1 MKYVE
6 PKERLPEKVIR
17 FDELVDHLSRTLLH
31 QPSTGTLLK
40 ACCEAIG
47 CRPKE
52 KVDKEHA
59 VVLWQM
65 PRLLTT
71 ILDSPDFFTR

>member
-1 MKYVE
+1 V
-6 PKERLPEKVIR
+6 
-17 FDELVDHLSRTLLH
+17 
-31 QPSTGTLLK
+31 
-40 ACCEAIG
+40 G

-52 KVDKEHA
+52 KIDKLHA

-71 ILDSPDFFTR
+71 LLDSPTFFTR